1 MTDASWGKVWHHL
14 KGFPCDRNV
23 SLNLFREQTNSLFA
37 LAQKFTEEILSTKEV
52 FHFFCFW
59 TGKLRLGILGCLW
72 SWYDP
77 NFRKVSFTKYIE
89 FCLQIWRRMVRN
101 LSKLN
106 SGKIQKCYQIVF
118 LPKMRKNS
126 VQIIQAGMR
135 ILKFNNM
142 HMYLLYSSTATL
154 QFFRHNW
161 HSVAHFTMDCEYDFF
176 ISYWVKS
183 QNITLYSVL
192 KDFGMLYALDMLGQ
206 PTIEKC
212 CHFPRLR
219 KSRNGAFP
227 YSASL
232 AHKIFPKIN

>member
-77 NFRKVSFTKYIE
+77 NFKKVSFTKYIE

-118 LPKMRKNS
+118 LPKMYSYTTIFQAQLTQCSTFHNGLWIWFFYFLLSKEPKYYFIFSIERLWNAVCIRYAWATNHWKMLPFSAAKKVEKRCFS
-126 VQIIQAGMR
+126 VFCQ
-135 ILKFNNM
+135 
-142 HMYLLYSSTATL
+142 
-154 QFFRHNW
+154 
-161 HSVAHFTMDCEYDFF
+161 
-176 ISYWVKS
+176 
-183 QNITLYSVL
+183 
-192 KDFGMLYALDMLGQ
+192 LG
-206 PTIEKC
+206 P
-212 CHFPRLR
+212 
-219 KSRNGAFP
+219 
-227 YSASL
+227 
-232 AHKIFPKIN
+232 